1 MAITERIEDY
11 LETVLEIELE
21 GGVPSVT
28 ELASRLGVRKAT
40 VVVAVRKMVELGLL
54 DHQRYGKI
62 ELTRDG
68 REKALETYRRHQH
81 MTFLFSQLLGLDDSV
96 AEEMACAAEHSLDPA
111 SERRLAAF
119 VDFCCRSR
127 TEKKEWIVAMDRF
140 VSDPEQLSIPLTML
154 LPRQEAKVL
163 RLTTTGKPRRL
174 GLTEKGLV
182 PGQTVKRTDDGR
194 GRDVQIS
201 LDGKEETLS
210 NLDALSIWVL
220 PVEENVG

>member
-28 ELASRLGVRKAT
+28 EMASRLGVRKAT
-40 VVVAVRKMVELGLL
+40 VVVAVRKMVELALL

-62 ELTRDG
+62 GLTREG

-81 MTFLFSQLLGLDDSV
+81 MTFLFSQLLGLDDSI

-119 VDFCCRSR
+119 VDFFCHSR
-127 TEKKEWIVAMDRF
+127 TAGRGWVAAMDMF
-140 VSDPEQLSIPLTML
+140 IGNPEHLSIPLTML

-163 RLTTTGKPRRL
+163 RLTTKGKSRRI
-174 GLTEKGLV
+174 GLSERGFT

-194 GRDVQIS
+194 ERDVQVLI
-201 LDGKEETLS
+201 DGKEDILS
-210 NLDALSIWVL
+210 SLDALSIWVL
-220 PVEENVG
+220 PTEEDL